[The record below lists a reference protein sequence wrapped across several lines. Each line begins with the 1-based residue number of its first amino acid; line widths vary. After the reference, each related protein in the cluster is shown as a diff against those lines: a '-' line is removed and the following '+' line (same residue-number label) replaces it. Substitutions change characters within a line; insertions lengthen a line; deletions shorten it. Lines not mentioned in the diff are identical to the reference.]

1 MKKLLLIT
9 VLALF
14 AVPAHAADRFAEMDR
29 NADGQVNWE
38 EFQAAVPGMK
48 RAAFEQIDADKNG
61 GISRAEWDAF
71 RSGHGMNGMGAGMK
85 MPPEGGNGSMPMIRP
100 PAQSGQP
107 GIMPPNTN

>member
-1 MKKLLLIT
+1 MKKLLLIA

-48 RAAFEQIDADKNG
+48 RAAFEQIDADKSG

-71 RSGHGMNGMGAGMK
+71 RSGHGMTVWERA
-85 MPPEGGNGSMPMIRP
+85 
-100 PAQSGQP
+100 
-107 GIMPPNTN
+107 

>member
-1 MKKLLLIT
+1 MKKLLLIA

-48 RAAFEQIDADKNG
+48 RPPLNRSTPTRAAEFLAP
-61 GISRAEWDAF
+61 
-71 RSGHGMNGMGAGMK
+71 SG
-85 MPPEGGNGSMPMIRP
+85 MPF
-100 PAQSGQP
+100 AQGT
-107 GIMPPNTN
+107 G